1 MTPAQEKI
9 ALWRADPVQF
19 VRDNFKAEPDFWQ
32 AEFLNAFGDQNV
44 PRMRIALQACAGPGK
59 TGAIAWAGLNFMS
72 CYGDVGQHPKGAAIS
87 VTADNL
93 KDNLWSEL
101 SKWYQRSDYLKKAF
115 NYTSE
120 RFFSRQFP
128 DTWFLSARS
137 FSRKANPD
145 EQGRVLSG
153 LHSEFVIVLIDESGD
168 IPPPVLR
175 AGEQA
180 LSNCKI
186 GRIVQAGNP
195 TSHEGMLYMASSSQ
209 SHLWKIIRITGD
221 PDDPRRS
228 NRIDLDWATE
238 QIKLYGRDNPWVMA
252 YILGKFPP
260 SSINAL
266 IGPDEV
272 EESFQRNPRTAEY
285 NWAQKRLGVD
295 VARFGDDASIIFPRQ
310 GLRGSACW
318 EMRNADGPQVAAA
331 IAVKK
336 HEYESEAEFVDV
348 EGVGASVEDALRAMD
363 LPFTAVHFSGIP
375 NEPRFYNKRSEML
388 WDAAAWAKRGGA
400 LAPDA
405 LLKGEMCAHTY
416 TLKKGKIWVVEKD
429 QVKKLIRRSPDR
441 FDALGTTFAIPDMPS
456 SRRGGELNTVGDGG
470 GSLAGYNPIR
480 RR

>member
-1 MTPAQEKI
+1 MTPAQERI
-9 ALWRADPVQF
+9 REWRNSARVF
-19 VRDNFKAEPDFWQ
+19 VRQVLGVEPDFWQ
-32 AEFLNAFGDQNV
+32 GEFLDALSDQNI

-59 TGAIAWAGLNFMS
+59 SAALAWAGLWFL
-72 CYGDVGQHPKGAAIS
+72 CCFAEPGEHPKGAVIS
-87 VTADNL
+87 VTAENL
-93 KDNLWSEL
+93 KDNLWSEFA
-101 SKWYQRSDYLKKAF
+101 KWHGRSEFLKAAF
-115 NYTSE
+115 GYTSE
-120 RFFSRQFP
+120 RIFAKEHP
-128 DTWFLSARS
+128 NTWFLSARA

-145 EQGRVLSG
+145 EQGRTLSG
-153 LHSEFVIVLIDESGD
+153 LHAKFVLILIDESGD

-180 LSNCKI
+180 LSNCKF

-195 TSHEGMLYMASSSQ
+195 TSHEGMLYMASSAQ

-221 PDDPRRS
+221 PEDPKRS
-228 NRIDLDWATE
+228 NRIDLDWAAE
-238 QIKLYGRDNPWVMA
+238 QIKLYGRENPWVMA

-272 EESFQRNPRTAEY
+272 EESFLRQPRTAEY
-285 NWAQKRLGVD
+285 SWAQKRLGVD

-310 GLRGSACW
+310 GLRGSPCW

-331 IAVKK
+331 IVVKK
-336 HEYESEAEFVDV
+336 DEYESEAEFVDV

-363 LPFTAVHFSGIP
+363 LSFTAVRFSAVP
-375 NEPRFYNKRSEML
+375 NDPRFYNKRSEML
-388 WDAAAWAKRGGA
+388 WNAAAWTKRGGA
-400 LAPDA
+400 LASDP

-441 FDALGTTFAIPDMPS
+441 FDALGCTFAIPDMPS
-456 SRRGGELNTVGDGG
+456 SRRGGDLNTAGSGG
-470 GSLAGYNPIR
+470 GSLANYNPVKHR
-480 RR
+480 